1 MGAELPG
8 SIRSVCIENNMA
20 ADAVKKL
27 GVNNADMVDW
37 AAIASHLGQPE
48 AAPFMK
54 EVAKRTM
61 WRRSLGGPPV
71 EGPWP
76 LTATSC
82 EGGRALQALGHH
94 LAEATINLMALG
106 KHDDV
111 KTFSN

>member
-1 MGAELPG
+1 
-8 SIRSVCIENNMA
+8 MA

-61 WRRSLGGPPV
+61 WRRSLYLLFKGHGPSQQPV
-71 EGPWP
+71 VKVVGSAS
-76 LTATSC
+76 LGASL
-82 EGGRALQALGHH
+82 GRGNNQPHGLGQA
-94 LAEATINLMALG
+94 
-106 KHDDV
+106 
-111 KTFSN
+111 